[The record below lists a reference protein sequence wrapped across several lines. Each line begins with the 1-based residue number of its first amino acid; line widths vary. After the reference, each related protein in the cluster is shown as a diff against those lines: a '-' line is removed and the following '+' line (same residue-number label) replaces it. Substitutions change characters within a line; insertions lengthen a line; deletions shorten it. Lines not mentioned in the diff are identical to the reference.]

1 MLLSVR
7 DLTTDLG
14 GFALRDIAFDVKE
27 GEYFVLL
34 GESGVGKTVL
44 LESIV
49 GIVRPDSGR
58 VFLADKEITDE
69 RIQARNLAL
78 VYQDQA
84 LFPHMT
90 VAHNIDFGLRCRKL
104 SRSQI
109 RDRVRELA
117 EDVEITGLLE
127 RRPGTL
133 SGGEAQRVALARAL
147 ATEPRCLL
155 LDEPISALDVTSRA
169 GLQGLLR
176 RLNRQ
181 GLTTIHV
188 THDYEEAVSLAS
200 RVAIMEAGRI
210 VQVGPPE
217 EVFRHPKSE
226 FVAKFVGIR
235 NFLRGKL
242 QRIAGSGGELAEF
255 ATPGPAL
262 VLLTNADSGPGFFT
276 IRSEDITLSPSRPET
291 SARNVFHGV
300 IVDIVPARRGVEIV
314 VDIGL
319 EISALITEGSVGRL
333 GLECGGR
340 IWVSFKATAGRF
352 LAG

>member
-1 MLLSVR
+1 MLSVR
-7 DLTTDLG
+7 NLSTDLG
-14 GFALRDIAFDVKE
+14 DFALRDIAFDVKE

-44 LESIV
+44 LESIA
-49 GIVRPDSGR
+49 GTVRPDSGR
-58 VFLADKEITDE
+58 VFLDGREITDE

-84 LFPHMT
+84 LFPHLT
-90 VAHNIDFGLRCRKL
+90 VAHNIAFGLHCRKF
-104 SRSQI
+104 RKSQI

-117 EDVEITGLLE
+117 KDVEITGLLE

-210 VQVGPPE
+210 VQVGTPE

-226 FVAKFVGIR
+226 FVAKFVGIQ

-242 QRIAGSGGELAEF
+242 QRITGSGEKLAEF
-255 ATPGPAL
+255 VTAGPSL
-262 VLLTNADSGPGFFT
+262 MILTSAESGPGFYT

-291 SARNVFHGV
+291 SARNAFRGV
-300 IVDIVPARRGVEIV
+300 IIDIVPVRHGVEIV
-314 VDIGL
+314 VDVGI
-319 EISALITEGSVGRL
+319 EISALITEGSVARL
-333 GLECGGR
+333 GLVCGGNT
-340 IWVSFKATAGRF
+340 WVSFKATAGRF
-352 LAG
+352 LAD